1 MTIWTFSKN
10 FTFKYK
16 IAVATFGNIWGTI
29 YSDILSQW
37 ILIPNGPNFVS
48 CY

>member
-16 IAVATFGNIWGTI
+16 TAVATFGNIWGTI
-29 YSDILSQW
+29 YSDILSH
-37 ILIPNGPNFVS
+37 
-48 CY
+48 